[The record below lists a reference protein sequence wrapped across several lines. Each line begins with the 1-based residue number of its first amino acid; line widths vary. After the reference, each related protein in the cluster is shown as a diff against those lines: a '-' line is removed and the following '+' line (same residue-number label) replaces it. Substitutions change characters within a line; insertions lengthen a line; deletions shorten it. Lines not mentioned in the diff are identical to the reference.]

1 MILVTGGSGR
11 LGSALKKLF
20 PGALFPSRKELDLA
34 LPDSIFSFISRH
46 KPSVIIHAAAMTS
59 LRECESNKELCWKV
73 NVEGTEN
80 LVKSCLQHCPDS
92 FFVYISTAGVFEG
105 ARGGYT
111 ESDLPAPKNTYG
123 LSKFAAEQM
132 CRFLKNHL
140 VVRTNFVPKAQWP
153 YEGAFTDRFGTYLF
167 ANDVA
172 SGLKELLG
180 AKMTGTVH
188 LVGDRKISM
197 YELAVLCG
205 SNPKK
210 ITMKDY
216 SGPQLPVDMTLDTS
230 RWKKYTIGF
239 AQ

>member
-11 LGSALKKLF
+11 LGASLKKVF
-20 PGALFPSRKELDLA
+20 SDALFPARAELDLA
-34 LPDSIFSFISRH
+34 VPDSIFSFISHH

-80 LVKSCLQHCPDS
+80 LVKACLQHCPDS
-92 FFVYISTAGVFEG
+92 FFAYISTPGVFEG

-111 ESDLPAPKNTYG
+111 ENDLPAPKNTYG

-140 VVRTNFVPKAQWP
+140 IVRTNFVPEAQWP

-167 ANDVA
+167 AMDVA
-172 SGLKELLG
+172 FGLKELL
-180 AKMTGTVH
+180 AANMTGTVH
-188 LVGDRKISM
+188 LVGDKKISM

-210 ITMKDY
+210 ITMQDY
-216 SGPQLPVDMTLDTS
+216 SGPLLPVDMSMDTV
-230 RWKKYTIGF
+230 RWKKYAIGS
-239 AQ
+239 AK